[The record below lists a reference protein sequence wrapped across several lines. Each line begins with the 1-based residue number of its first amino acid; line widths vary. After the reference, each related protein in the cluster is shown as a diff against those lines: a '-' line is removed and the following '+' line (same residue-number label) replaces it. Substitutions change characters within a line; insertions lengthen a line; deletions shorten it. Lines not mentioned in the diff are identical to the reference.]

1 MKALNNNAHPL
12 ESLLK
17 QHCPNG
23 VEFKEL
29 GELGEFSNTGVDKKK
44 NEKEK
49 EVILLNFI
57 DVMKNHYIDE
67 KIPTMIVTASD
78 NKIKQCTC
86 EKGDIFITPSSET
99 IDEIGFAS
107 VITKTLSNTCY
118 SYHIMRYRLF
128 EKQITTSFFIR
139 YLFESEI
146 IRQQIRKYAT
156 GLTRFGL
163 KKTKWEQIKIPLP
176 PLEIQQKIVD
186 ILDAFTELQAEL
198 QAELHARRKQYEY
211 YRNKLLSFEELQ
223 RRTDMLNGGGLKLV
237 TLGEI
242 GTFTRG
248 NGLTK
253 SDFVEVGV
261 PCIHYGQI
269 HTHYHNYTHSTTS
282 FVSEEKARKLKKA
295 KCGDLVIAGVS
306 EDKDCVC
313 KAVVYLGKQE
323 ACVSGDTFIFSH
335 SQNPKFIGY
344 MFQTENFNTFKHKYA
359 QGAKVL
365 RVHNK
370 HLENFQIPLPPLAVQ
385 NEIVE
390 LLDKFD
396 TLTNDLT
403 SGIPAEIEARKKQY
417 EYYRERLLSFIAKD

>member
-1 MKALNNNAHPL
+1 MKPLNNTTHPL
-12 ESLLK
+12 ESLLQ

-49 EVILLNFI
+49 EVILLNFV

-163 KKTKWEQIKIPLP
+163 KKQKWEQIKIPLP
-176 PLEIQQKIVD
+176 PLEIQSKIVE

-198 QAELHARRKQYEY
+198 EAELEARLKQYHY

-237 TLGEI
+237 SLGELGKISMCKRILKNQTKSSGDIPFYKI
-242 GTFTRG
+242 GTFG
-248 NGLTK
+248 
-253 SDFVEVGV
+253 GV
-261 PCIHYGQI
+261 AD
-269 HTHYHNYTHSTTS
+269 S
-282 FVSEEKARKLKKA
+282 FIDSSIFNEFKEKFSYPQK
-295 KCGDLVIAGVS
+295 GDILISASGTIG
-306 EDKDCVC
+306 
-313 KAVVYLGKQE
+313 KAVIYQGENAYYQDSNIVWLKHDGTKLNNKFLFYCYQNTQWDKY
-323 ACVSGDTFIFSH
+323 VSKGGTITRLYND
-335 SQNPKFIGY
+335 NLR
-344 MFQTENFNTFKHKYA
+344 
-359 QGAKVL
+359 KVKI
-365 RVHNK
+365 H
-370 HLENFQIPLPPLAVQ
+370 LPPLSVQ
-385 NEIVE
+385 EEIVE

>member
-1 MKALNNNAHPL
+1 MKALNNNANPL
-12 ESLLK
+12 ESLLQ

-23 VEFKEL
+23 VEFREL
-29 GELGEFSNTGVDKKK
+29 GKLGEFSNTGVDKKK

-49 EVILLNFI
+49 EVILLNFV

-163 KKTKWEQIKIPLP
+163 KKTKWEQIKIPIP
-176 PLEIQQKIVD
+176 PLEIQQKIVE
-186 ILDAFTELQAEL
+186 ILDAFTEL

-211 YRNKLLSFEELQ
+211 YRNNLLSFEELQ

-385 NEIVE
+385 NDIVE

-396 TLTNDLT
+396 TLANDLST
-403 SGIPAEIEARKKQY
+403 GIPAEIEARQKQY
-417 EYYRERLLSFIAKD
+417 EHYREQLLSFREKCE

>member
-12 ESLLK
+12 ESLLQ

-211 YRNKLLSFEELQ
+211 YRNKLLSHDELEN
-223 RRTDMLNGGGLKLV
+223 RTAKSRNDSDPTPLV
-237 TLGEI
+237 PYVSLGE
-242 GTFTRG
+242 
-248 NGLTK
+248 
-253 SDFVEVGV
+253 V
-261 PCIHYGQI
+261 C
-269 HTHYHNYTHSTTS
+269 
-282 FVSEEKARKLKKA
+282 EKVFAG
-295 KCGDLVIAGVS
+295 GDLPKEYSKDKKPSGEFLYPIYSNGSDENSLYGFSKTYRIDAEAVTISARGTIGFHTTREAKFTPIVRLITLIPNLNKITNRFLNYALYTTHIEKYGTSAGIPQ
-306 EDKDCVC
+306 
-313 KAVVYLGKQE
+313 L
-323 ACVSGDTFIFSH
+323 TI
-335 SQNPKFIGY
+335 P
-344 MFQTENFNTFKHKYA
+344 M
-359 QGAKVL
+359 
-365 RVHNK
+365 
-370 HLENFQIPLPPLAVQ
+370 LEKITIPLPPLSVQ
-385 NEIVE
+385 EEIVE

-396 TLTNDLT
+396 TLANDL
-403 SGIPAEIEARKKQY
+403 SAGLPAEIEARKKQY